1 MNFSEISV
9 NRGED
14 IFNFPK
20 GNTQSTNK
28 KLRSNFRKAT
38 DKILELFKGVKET
51 DLQEFSKGWKKFC
64 KDNYLKSSEIIAT
77 NTRTNSVELN
87 KMAKVLTKYDK

>member
-20 GNTQSTNK
+20 SNTQTANK
-28 KLRSNFRKAT
+28 KMRSAFRKAT
-38 DKILELFKGVKET
+38 DKILEIFKGISENE
-51 DLQEFSKGWKKFC
+51 LPEFSKGWKKFC
-64 KDNYLKSSEIIAT
+64 KDSYLKSSEIIAT

>member
-20 GNTQSTNK
+20 GNTQSANK
-28 KLRSNFRKAT
+28 KLRSAFRKAT
-38 DKILELFKGVKET
+38 DKILEMFKGVDEK
-51 DLQEFSKGWKKFC
+51 DLPEFAKGWKKYC
-64 KDNYLKSSEIIAT
+64 KDAYLKSSEIIAT